1 MGDAV
6 HVARHEE
13 GQRKAARMSKESARS
28 ARRYSGESSFP
39 SSINLCVRRRA
50 CGFACVR
57 VCLKG
62 RRGRGADESEV
73 EEVVQ
78 PWPDPTHEHRS
89 DIERKRTS
97 LKANLRRV
105 GNAA

>member
-13 GQRKAARMSKESARS
+13 GQRRAALMGKESARS
-28 ARRYSGESSFP
+28 ACRYSGGSSFP

-57 VCLKG
+57 ACLKG
-62 RRGRGADESEV
+62 RRRGRRE
-73 EEVVQ
+73 
-78 PWPDPTHEHRS
+78 
-89 DIERKRTS
+89 
-97 LKANLRRV
+97 
-105 GNAA
+105 

>member
-1 MGDAV
+1 MCTYHPGEEWGTVSVSARGGRGFLVGDAV

-28 ARRYSGESSFP
+28 ACRYSGESSFP

-62 RRGRGADESEV
+62 SRRGRRE
-73 EEVVQ
+73 
-78 PWPDPTHEHRS
+78 
-89 DIERKRTS
+89 
-97 LKANLRRV
+97 
-105 GNAA
+105 